1 MMCWWFRRPWR
12 DQAGSSLIE
21 YSILIAIT
29 IALIIVG
36 VAAAGLWA
44 SGSWAHLLN
53 ILG

>member
-1 MMCWWFRRPWR
+1 MLEALCYRC
-12 DQAGSSLIE
+12 ALGGSSLIE

-44 SGSWAHLLN
+44 SGLWARLLN